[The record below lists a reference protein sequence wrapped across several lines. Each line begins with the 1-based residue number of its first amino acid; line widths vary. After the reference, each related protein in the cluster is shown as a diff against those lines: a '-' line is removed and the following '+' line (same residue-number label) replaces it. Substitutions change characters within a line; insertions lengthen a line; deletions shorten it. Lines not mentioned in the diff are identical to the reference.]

1 MAIHTFG
8 PGTLTLGETGSTQE
22 LSLICTAAA
31 VEPSVES
38 DDDVPVLSGD
48 IIPGEERFTAVLTAT
63 VYLDLGSSAFAK
75 WTWDN
80 KGEVMPVEFIPNTAS
95 AQSIIGQ
102 VKIRPISIGGEANQK
117 MTADVEFPFVEFPEM
132 ETVTP

>member
-22 LSLICTAAA
+22 LSLVCTAAA

-38 DDDVPVLSGD
+38 DDDTFVLSGD
-48 IIPGEERFTAVLTAT
+48 TIPGEERFTAVLTAT
-63 VYLDLGSSAFAK
+63 VFLDLGSSAFAA
-75 WTWDN
+75 WTWAN

-95 AQSIIGQ
+95 AQSIVGQ
-102 VKIRPISIGGEANQK
+102 VKVRPISIGGEANQK
-117 MTADVEFPFVEFPEM
+117 MTADIEFPFVDFPEL
-132 ETVTP
+132 EAVTP